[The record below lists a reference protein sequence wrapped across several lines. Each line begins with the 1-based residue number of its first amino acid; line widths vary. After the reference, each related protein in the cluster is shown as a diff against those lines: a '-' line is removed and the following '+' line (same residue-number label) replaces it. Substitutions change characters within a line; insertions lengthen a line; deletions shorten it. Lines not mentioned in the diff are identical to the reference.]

1 MSWRVSVQARLLV
14 GGVLI
19 SIVAGLLLGTQS
31 CWAVE
36 ALLGKRTSASLETMQ
51 LVRDEHTLVAEM
63 IKAQMAARGGGLE
76 RSLSDRN
83 RETLVKSVQV
93 YLLLGGLVGSD
104 GSVTSAGMF
113 QLAKMLRALPGTK
126 VKTYTWEKWAEA
138 YKAILANEGKAKI
151 VVIGYSGGGSR
162 ATWLANMPSKP
173 QIDLMV
179 NYDPSPKWQMK
190 SIGSNVKKALCFH
203 NTKPMMWM
211 PGVGA
216 LGGGQLVGN
225 APGFSDRS
233 GHGRIESIN
242 IAEQHMLVQ
251 VDQSLHERTVKAVEA
266 LANATPARTES
277 RLASLP
283 CKKVALCQALSA
295 MRQPED
301 RGLFSVA
308 ELSAAK

>member
-1 MSWRVSVQARLLV
+1 
-14 GGVLI
+14 
-19 SIVAGLLLGTQS
+19 
-31 CWAVE
+31 
-36 ALLGKRTSASLETMQ
+36 
-51 LVRDEHTLVAEM
+51 
-63 IKAQMAARGGGLE
+63 MAARGGGLE

-83 RETLVKSVQV
+83 RETLVKSMQV

-225 APGFSDRS
+225 APGFGGRS
-233 GHGRIESIN
+233 GHGPIEIIN
-242 IAEQHMLVQ
+242 IAQQHMLVQ
-251 VDQSLHERTVKAVEA
+251 VDQSLHERTVKAVGA
-266 LANATPARTES
+266 LAGATPARTES

-283 CKKVALCQALSA
+283 CKRVALCQALSA

-301 RGLFSVA
+301 RGLFSIA
-308 ELSAAK
+308 ELSEAKREASGRKGPL

>member
-1 MSWRVSVQARLLV
+1 MCRCRRGYWSV
-14 GGVLI
+14 GVLI

-63 IKAQMAARGGGLE
+63 IKAQMAARGGGGLE

-83 RETLVKSVQV
+83 RETLVESMQV

-266 LANATPARTES
+266 LANANSGPNRIQIGVTPVQEGG
-277 RLASLP
+277 P
-283 CKKVALCQALSA
+283 LSGA
-295 MRQPED
+295 QCHAATGGS
-301 RGLFSVA
+301 GL
-308 ELSAAK
+308 LLRR

>member
-83 RETLVKSVQV
+83 RETLVKSMQV

-173 QIDLMV
+173 RIDLMV